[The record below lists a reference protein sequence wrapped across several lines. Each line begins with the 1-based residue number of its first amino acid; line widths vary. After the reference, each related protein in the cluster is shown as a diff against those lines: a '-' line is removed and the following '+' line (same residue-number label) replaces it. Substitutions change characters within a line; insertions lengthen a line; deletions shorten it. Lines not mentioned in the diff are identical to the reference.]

1 MTVNFGRTLAAAR
14 EPTRRLILLAILGA
28 GACAGAGAPAHPSTA
43 PRAPTPEAIPSPVER
58 LLEAAEVSSVVDQ
71 RARVFTRQVAMLV
84 ADLSDDELGRLV
96 PAVQAGFAPELL
108 RRDVAAFIE
117 TEAAEGRITEVLAW
131 LEGGATAEARRIVS
145 GYDPPLS
152 LQDWLTEYTD
162 APPSEER
169 VRLIA
174 RWTEAG
180 GAGDFFVLL
189 DEALAEAAFAVQGVL
204 RPGSPAFAPSRGSD
218 LRGRLERSFS
228 ASVLTTL
235 HESETVPDGVVRAAI
250 AELESEA
257 GRWYVLTWQLAV
269 AEAVRSAGQRVVAAL
284 ES

>member
-1 MTVNFGRTLAAAR
+1 MTINLGSTLASAR
-14 EPTRRLILLAILGA
+14 EPTQLVMLLAVL
-28 GACAGAGAPAHPSTA
+28 GACAGAPAAPSPSHG
-43 PRAPTPEAIPSPVER
+43 APTPAAIPSPVER
-58 LLEAAEVSSVVDQ
+58 LLEASDVASVVDQ
-71 RARVFTRQVAMLV
+71 RARVFTRQVAVLV

-117 TEAAEGRITEVLAW
+117 AEAPEGRIAEVLTW
-131 LEGGATAEARRIVS
+131 LEGGANAEARRIVS
-145 GYDPPLS
+145 AYDPPLS

-162 APPSEER
+162 APPAEER
-169 VRLIA
+169 VRLVA
-174 RWTEAG
+174 GWTEAG

-204 RPGSPAFAPSRGSD
+204 RPGSPAFAPSRGSE

-269 AEAVRSAGQRVVAAL
+269 AEAVRSAGLRVVAAL
-284 ES
+284 QG